1 MSSLAPYRFWIVI
14 AVFVGVLLAM
24 VLSLREPRFNAGEW
38 RRGIPA
44 ERQSPQADATYE
56 VERR

>member
-1 MSSLAPYRFWIVI
+1 MRFWLII
-14 AVFVGVLLAM
+14 LVFIFVLLAM

>member
-1 MSSLAPYRFWIVI
+1 MRFWLII
-14 AVFVGVLLAM
+14 LAFIFVLLAM

>member
-1 MSSLAPYRFWIVI
+1 VRFWLVI
-14 AVFVGVLLAM
+14 WVFAVILLAI
-24 VLSLREPRFNAGEW
+24 LFSLREPRFDPTQW